1 MAVRKPATANV
12 PRERSVAPGGAISS
26 SAMAESVASAL
37 AALRRG
43 ATNATLDGM
52 ARYGIPSKGAL
63 GVPVGKIKA
72 IGAGIVRQGGRDQA
86 LALALWE
93 TGVYEARLLATFV
106 GDPATMTPA
115 QMDRWAADFDSWA
128 VCDTACFALFDRSPH
143 AFKKI
148 DQWAKR
154 SEEFVLRG
162 SFALLAS
169 VALHD
174 KATRDEAFLER
185 LPLIEAS
192 AGDERNFV
200 KKGVSWALR
209 SVGRRSAALHAASVD
224 LAARLAESPRGSAAK
239 WVGSDA
245 LRDLTKPAVLKRLA
259 GRSSRKR

>member
-1 MAVRKPATANV
+1 MSANMAARKPAKSRA
-12 PRERSVAPGGAISS
+12 APKRLAKVGGAITD
-26 SAMAESVASAL
+26 AASAV
-37 AALRRG
+37 AALRRV
-43 ATNATLDGM
+43 ATKATVEGM

-63 GVPVGKIKA
+63 GVRVGKIKA
-72 IGAGIVRQGGRDQA
+72 IGAGIVRQGGRDHA

-106 GDPATMTPA
+106 GDPVKLTPA
-115 QMDRWAADFDSWA
+115 QMDRWAEDFDSWA

-174 KATRDEAFLER
+174 KTAADEAFLER

-209 SVGRRSAALHAASVD
+209 SVGRRSPELHAASVD

-245 LRDLTKPAVLKRLA
+245 LRDLTKPAVMKRLA
-259 GRSSRKR
+259 GRSGRKR